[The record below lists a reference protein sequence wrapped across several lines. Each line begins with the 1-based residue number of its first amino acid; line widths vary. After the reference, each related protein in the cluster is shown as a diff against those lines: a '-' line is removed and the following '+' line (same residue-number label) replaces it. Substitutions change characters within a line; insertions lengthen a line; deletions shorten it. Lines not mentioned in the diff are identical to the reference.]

1 MRFFKFSNIACSLV
15 AIAAMCT
22 TSCSDD
28 DPVKTP
34 IDIPSIQVTQASH
47 NSLSF
52 EWSAVDG
59 AVQYGYKLCD
69 SMGEIVDGG
78 VTNITSV
85 SFSGLAL
92 LSEYTLHLWAYPS
105 MADEAATA
113 SDEAIMTCST
123 SFYTAL
129 NDSGVLTS
137 AVVPNGSYDAT
148 IVEERTSQ
156 DRFGTFTIKGFY
168 GAEGYDLVF
177 TVNANNTINILNG
190 EVDAT
195 TGWIKMKTGNSNV
208 RVKNG
213 LLINQADSYFD
224 RENLELYFYAKATR
238 GSSEGYDYYTWAAE

>member
-1 MRFFKFSNIACSLV
+1 MV

-69 SMGEIVDGG
+69 SMGEIVEGG

-113 SDEAIMTCST
+113 SDEAILSYTT
-123 SFYTAL
+123 PFFTAL
-129 NDSGVLTS
+129 NNAGVYYS
-137 AVVPNGSYDAT
+137 AVVPNGSYDAA
-148 IVEERTSQ
+148 IVEERTAQ
-156 DRFGTFTIKGFY
+156 DRFGTITIKNFY
-168 GAEGYDLVF
+168 GVEGYDLVF
-177 TVNANNTINILNG
+177 TVNADNTINILNG
-190 EVDAT
+190 EADEAS
-195 TGWIKMKTGNSNV
+195 GMIKVMTGNSNV
-208 RVKNG
+208 RVKSG
-213 LLINQADSYFD
+213 LLIDPADSYFD
-224 RENLELYFYAKATR
+224 RENFELYFYAKATR
-238 GSSEGYDYYTWAAE
+238 GSSAGYDYYAWTEE

>member
-1 MRFFKFSNIACSLV
+1 MV

-34 IDIPSIQVTQASH
+34 IDIPSIQVTQVSH

-78 VTNITSV
+78 VTSVTTV

-113 SDEAIMTCST
+113 SDEAILTCST

-156 DRFGTFTIKGFY
+156 DSFGTFTIKSFY
-168 GAEGYDLVF
+168 GVEGYDLVF
-177 TVNANNTINILNG
+177 TVNADNTINILNG
-190 EVDAT
+190 EADEASGMVKVA
-195 TGWIKMKTGNSNV
+195 TGNSNV
-208 RVKNG
+208 RVKSG
-213 LLINQADSYFD
+213 LLIDPTDSYFD
-224 RENLELYFYAKATR
+224 RENFELYFYAKATR
-238 GSSEGYDYYTWAAE
+238 GSSAGYDYYAWTEE